1 MSGQIS
7 GRFLLPHPPAAVA
20 EVGGDSL
27 DKIRKTIAG
36 FETVSQKIAALK
48 PETVI
53 VITPHGPCFSD
64 HFYIHG
70 QKRIS
75 GDFSAFGA
83 KKPILAFDNDLPLIA
98 SIAERAEARGLS
110 AGPVDDRVMKQ
121 YGLDYD
127 LDHGVTVPLYFIA
140 KACTDFS
147 FNVVAVS
154 LSGCGGKEHYLFGIA
169 LREAILES
177 GRNAVIVAG
186 GDLSHKLREDGPYG
200 FCEEGPAFD
209 DTVKQALLNEDVF
222 GLLSIDP
229 LFKEKAAQ
237 CGLDSYR
244 VLLGTLDGFRFLTE
258 IFSYEGPLGVGYL
271 TASLKESKAAES
283 LWTHYNEKERAL
295 LEERQ
300 KRESAPVRFARRVLD
315 AYLNDGVR
323 IEADA
328 EEMREINDIPCF
340 GLFVSVKID
349 GNLRGCIGTV
359 RPIRGYLCEEIAD
372 FAIEAATKDPR
383 FPPLSGDELR
393 RAAIGIDLLD
403 RPESCEEKDLDPQKY
418 GVIVESKGKTGLLL
432 PNVEGIDRVEDQIA
446 VAKDKAHIHPLRN
459 VNLKRFTVTR
469 YL

>member
-1 MSGQIS
+1 MSGTIL

-20 EVGGDSL
+20 EVGGEYL
-27 DKIRKTIAG
+27 DKIRKTVAG
-36 FETVSQKIAALK
+36 FETVSQKIAELR

-83 KKPILAFDNDLPLIA
+83 KKPILAFDNDLPLVEA
-98 SIAERAEARGLS
+98 IAERAKARGLS
-110 AGPVDDRVMKQ
+110 AGSVDDRIMKE
-121 YGLDYD
+121 YRLGYD

-140 KACTDFS
+140 KACSDFP
-147 FNVVAVS
+147 FKVVAVS
-154 LSGCGGKEHYLFGIA
+154 LSGCGGREHYLFGIA
-169 LREAILES
+169 VREAILRS
-177 GRNAVIVAG
+177 GRNVVIVAG

-209 DTVKQALLNEDVF
+209 AAVKEALLNEDVF

-271 TASLKESKAAES
+271 TASLHQGKAAES
-283 LWTHYNEKERAL
+283 LWTHYKEKERAL

-300 KRESAPVRFARRVLD
+300 KSESAPVRFARRVLE
-315 AYLNDGVR
+315 AYLGDGRRV
-323 IEADA
+323 EADD
-328 EEMREINDIPCF
+328 EESREIDGIPCF

-359 RPIRGYLCEEIAD
+359 RPIRGNLCEEIAA

-383 FPPLSGDELR
+383 FPALTGAELD
-393 RAAIGIDLLD
+393 RAAISVDLLNE
-403 RPESCEEKDLDPQKY
+403 PESCEEKDLNPKKY
-418 GVIVESKGKTGLLL
+418 GVIVENRGKTGLLL
-432 PNVEGIDRVEDQIA
+432 PDIEGIDRVEDQIA
-446 VAKDKAHIHPLRN
+446 VARDKAHIHPLRK
-459 VNLKRFTVTR
+459 VDLKRFTVTR
-469 YL
+469 YH